1 MTRIVSIIA
10 VLLVPLTVRLAYNRV
25 IADVTDPDKQ
35 VPIVWATP
43 PGYLPMGTMTPL
55 TFPTVVLPGM
65 GSGGIP
71 SR

>member
-10 VLLVPLTVRLAYNRV
+10 VLLVPLAVRLGYNHLMD
-25 IADVTDPDKQ
+25 DVAKSETKN
-35 VPIVWATP
+35 PIVWATP

-55 TFPTVVLPGM
+55 TFPTVVLPGLDR
-65 GSGGIP
+65 GGIP